1 MVARLRADLEQ
12 LGLDNAT
19 ISLGNAK
26 ELEFAESSFDVLLCG
41 FTVALLP
48 KPMEAIAG
56 FARVMRPGGRIA
68 VSMPTGAGPDWNFF
82 GQLIGKYAHR
92 LKSPAPP
99 PPAPLPDPAILFG
112 DTGLVDLRILDE
124 TEDFLF
130 PNSDAWWS
138 WVWSQGMRAMLEL
151 LPPDAL
157 EELRAEAE
165 TRLQPITAPDGSI
178 PLHQGA
184 RYILARRNRAGC

>member
-1 MVARLRADLEQ
+1 MVARLQNDLQ
-12 LGLDNAT
+12 RLGLEHASVT
-19 ISLGNAK
+19 LGNAMD
-26 ELEFAESSFDVLLCG
+26 LEFTDGSFDVLLCG

-48 KPMEAIAG
+48 KPMEAVAG

-82 GQLIGKYAHR
+82 GELIGKFAER
-92 LKSPAPP
+92 VKSPP
-99 PPAPLPDPAILFG
+99 PPPFAPLPEPAVLFG
-112 DTGLVDLRILDE
+112 DAGLVEVRILDE

-130 PNSDAWWS
+130 ADSDAWWN
-138 WVWSQGMRAMLEL
+138 WVWSQGMRGMLEL
-151 LPPDAL
+151 LPGDAL

-184 RYILARRNRAGC
+184 RYILARRPQ